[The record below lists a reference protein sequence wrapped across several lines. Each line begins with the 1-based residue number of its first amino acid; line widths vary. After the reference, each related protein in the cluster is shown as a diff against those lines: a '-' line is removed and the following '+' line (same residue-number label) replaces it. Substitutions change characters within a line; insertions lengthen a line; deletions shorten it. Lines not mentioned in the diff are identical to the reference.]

1 MRPLLR
7 TIALATVTACAST
20 GGTAGSLDQPVSRL
34 GIYEFSA
41 SVEGRPI
48 SGRLH
53 VRPDTILVESP
64 NGDCGQATSDARF
77 FNVGCR
83 ATEVVTST
91 ENRVATGGA
100 ILKFDRG
107 NPGQGA
113 KWAGNMPVRKRR
125 EVCARY
131 EVRNGR
137 EVCAGM
143 KTETYE
149 TTEPRSGPVQMR
161 RVQ

>member
-1 MRPLLR
+1 MKPAVAFLTLA
-7 TIALATVTACAST
+7 ALACAST
-20 GGTAGSLDQPVSRL
+20 GQTASRQEPPVSRL

-53 VRPDTILVESP
+53 VRPDTILVESE

-83 ATEVVTST
+83 GTEVLTST
-91 ENRVATGGA
+91 ENRVVTGA

-149 TTEPRSGPVQMR
+149 VTEPRSGPVQMR

>member
-1 MRPLLR
+1 MRPLIHTL
-7 TIALATVTACAST
+7 ALATLTACAST
-20 GGTAGSLDQPVSRL
+20 GGTAGSPAQSESRL

-41 SVEGRPI
+41 IVEGRPI

-64 NGDCGQATSDARF
+64 SGDCGQATSDARF

-83 ATEVVTST
+83 GTEVLTSS
-91 ENRVATGGA
+91 ENRVVSSA

-113 KWAGNMPVRKRR
+113 KWTGNMPVRKRR

-161 RVQ
+161 KVQ

>member
-1 MRPLLR
+1 MRLL
-7 TIALATVTACAST
+7 LATIGLATLAACASSSQT
-20 GGTAGSLDQPVSRL
+20 SVSQDPPVSRL

-41 SVEGRPI
+41 SVEGRPVR
-48 SGRLH
+48 GRLH
-53 VRPDTILVESP
+53 VRPDTILVESV

-83 ATEVVTST
+83 GMGTLTST
-91 ENRVATGGA
+91 SA

-113 KWAGNMPVRKRR
+113 KWAGNVPVRKRR

-143 KTETYE
+143 KVETYE
-149 TTEPRSGPVQMR
+149 VTEPKSGPVQMR

>member
-7 TIALATVTACAST
+7 TIALATLTACAST
-20 GGTAGSLDQPVSRL
+20 GGTAGSPAQTESRL

-41 SVEGRPI
+41 IVEGRPI

-83 ATEVVTST
+83 GTEVLTSA
-91 ENRVATGGA
+91 ENRVVSGA

-107 NPGQGA
+107 NPAQGA

-161 RVQ
+161 KVQ

>member
-1 MRPLLR
+1 MRSLLPA
-7 TIALATVTACAST
+7 IALATLIACAST
-20 GGTAGSLDQPVSRL
+20 GGTAGRTDQPVSRL

-41 SVEGRPI
+41 SVNGRPV

-53 VRPDTILVESP
+53 VRPDTILVESG

-83 ATEVVTST
+83 STEVLTSA
-91 ENRVATGGA
+91 ENRVVSGA

-107 NPGQGA
+107 NPSQGA
-113 KWAGNMPVRKRR
+113 KWAGNVPVRKRR

-137 EVCAGM
+137 EVCAGR

-149 TTEPRSGPVQMR
+149 TSEPRSGPVQMR
-161 RVQ
+161 KVQ

>member
-1 MRPLLR
+1 MKPAVTFL
-7 TIALATVTACAST
+7 TIAAFAACA
-20 GGTAGSLDQPVSRL
+20 TAGRTSVSQDPVASRL
-34 GIYEFSA
+34 GFYEFSA
-41 SVEGRPI
+41 SVDGRPI

-53 VRPDTILVESP
+53 VRPDTILVESE

-83 ATEVVTST
+83 GTEVLTST
-91 ENRVATGGA
+91 ENRVVTGA
-100 ILKFDRG
+100 ILRFDRG

-113 KWAGNMPVRKRR
+113 KWGGNMPVRKRR

-143 KTETYE
+143 KSETYE
-149 TTEPRSGPVQMR
+149 ATEPRSGPVQVR

>member
-1 MRPLLR
+1 MRPLLP
-7 TIALATVTACAST
+7 TIALATLTACAST
-20 GGTAGSLDQPVSRL
+20 GGTAGSPDQPGSRL

-48 SGRLH
+48 TGRLH

-83 ATEVVTST
+83 GTEVLTSA
-91 ENRVATGGA
+91 ENRVVSGA

-161 RVQ
+161 KVQ

>member
-1 MRPLLR
+1 MKPAVGSLSFA
-7 TIALATVTACAST
+7 ALAACASSGQT
-20 GGTAGSLDQPVSRL
+20 SASQELPVSRL

-41 SVEGRPI
+41 SIEGRPV

-53 VRPDTILVESP
+53 VRPDTILVESETS
-64 NGDCGQATSDARF
+64 DCGQVTSDART

-83 ATEVVTST
+83 GTEVTTSDQNRAVT
-91 ENRVATGGA
+91 GA

-149 TTEPRSGPVQMR
+149 ATEPRSGPVQVR